1 MPLYASMRPVQKPPL
16 DSEKP
21 QTGLRSAIQGKL
33 NTSAHKTKTYNVLTV
48 STVSKQWTVFVEQIL
63 SVEFSFVL

>member
-1 MPLYASMRPVQKPPL
+1 MPMYASMRPVQKPPL

-48 STVSKQWTVFVEQIL
+48 STVSKQ
-63 SVEFSFVL
+63 